1 MLGLVDYQEGHMS
14 RRSLY
19 LSRRTFLR
27 STALGATASA
37 ALLHSPA
44 VLRAQG
50 AAVKIGV
57 LHPVSGAL
65 SYSGQQGRLG
75 ATMAID
81 DINSAGGIKALGGA
95 KIDPMLGDAQ
105 STPDGGN
112 AEVEKMNS
120 AGVSAVVGGYASG
133 ICLSASQ
140 TAARYDLPYIVDVGV
155 VDSIVTRGLKNT
167 FRFGPGFGVI
177 ANTALDNLVTINDQ
191 AGKPAKTVIIVN
203 EDSLF
208 GSGLAKLLNAQLP
221 TKGFQIL
228 ETIPHPT
235 PTRDFNNAVLKI
247 KAQAPDLVIPAN
259 YYNEYVLL
267 ARTMQ
272 EQHVRPKAIYSV
284 LGGAASSYKF
294 VREFPD
300 AAKYIMDCNH
310 WFNPKS
316 AKALELKKKVE
327 DKGQFYTYELYM
339 NYTAVTLVAD
349 ALEHAASADRAKL
362 TVALESS
369 TFSGHIMPY
378 GPTKFVNGQNQG
390 AAPVNTQV
398 LDNDIKAILPA
409 EFANAKAVFPMPA

>member
-1 MLGLVDYQEGHMS
+1 MNLTVRTACVAAGLA
-14 RRSLY
+14 LA
-19 LSRRTFLR
+19 
-27 STALGATASA
+27 TALAACSSSGGGSA
-37 ALLHSPA
+37 ATSSSSPIVIGASIPLTGPLAGFGYFEKWGYQHA
-44 VLRAQG
+44 VNQVNA
-50 AAVKIGV
+50 
-57 LHPVSGAL
+57 
-65 SYSGQQGRLG
+65 
-75 ATMAID
+75 
-81 DINSAGGIKALGGA
+81 AGGIKALGGA
-95 KIDPMLGDAQ
+95 KIEPILGDAQ
-105 STPDGGN
+105 STPDGGT
-112 AEVEKMNS
+112 AEVEKMN
-120 AGVSAVVGGYASG
+120 AAEVSCIIGGYGSS
-133 ICLSASQ
+133 ICLAVSQ
-140 TAARYDLPYIVDVGV
+140 AAARYDLPYVVDVGV
-155 VDSIVTRGLKNT
+155 ADSIITRGLKNT

-177 ANTALDNLVTINDQ
+177 ANTALENLTVINDQ
-191 AGKPAKTVIIVN
+191 AGKPAKTVVIVN

-221 TKGFQIL
+221 AKGFQIL

-235 PTRDFNNAVLKI
+235 PTRDFNNVVLKI

-362 TVALESS
+362 AAALENS

-409 EFANAKAVFPMPA
+409 EFANAKVVFPMPA

>member
-1 MLGLVDYQEGHMS
+1 MFRQPLSVT
-14 RRSLY
+14 RRKFMQ
-19 LSRRTFLR
+19 T
-27 STALGATASA
+27 TALGATAAAGVLSA
-37 ALLHSPA
+37 PA

-50 AAVKIGV
+50 GGVKIGV

-81 DINSAGGIKALGGA
+81 EINGAGGIKALGGA

-112 AEVEKMNS
+112 AEVEKMNE
-120 AGVSAVVGGYASG
+120 AGVCAVVGGYASA
-133 ICLSASQ
+133 ICLSATQ

-177 ANTALDNLVTINDQ
+177 AKTALDNLVSINDQ
-191 AGKPAKTVIIVN
+191 AGKPAKTVMIVH
-203 EDSLF
+203 EDSAF
-208 GSGLAKLLNAQLP
+208 GAGLAKLLNAQLP
-221 TKGFQIL
+221 DRGFQVL

-235 PTRDFNNAVLKI
+235 PTREFENVVLKI
-247 KAQAPDLVIPAN
+247 KVQNPDLVIPAN

-272 EQHVRPKAIYSV
+272 QQRVRPKGIYSV

-294 VREFPD
+294 VKEFPE
-300 AAKYIMDCNH
+300 AAQYIMDCNH
-310 WFNPKS
+310 WFDPKNPK
-316 AKALELKKKVE
+316 ALALKKKVE
-327 DKGQFYTYELYM
+327 EKGQFYTYEVYM
-339 NYTAVTLVAD
+339 NYSCILLLAD
-349 ALEHAASADRAKL
+349 AIERAASTDRAKI
-362 TVALESS
+362 TAALASS
-369 TFSGHIMPY
+369 TFSGHVMPY
-378 GPTKFVNGQNQG
+378 GPTKFVDGQNQG

-398 LDNDIKAILPA
+398 QGNDIQVILPTA
-409 EFANAKAVFPMPA
+409 FASAKPIFPMPPA

>member
-1 MLGLVDYQEGHMS
+1 MS
-14 RRSLY
+14 RRFFH

-37 ALLHSPA
+37 ALLQAPA

-120 AGVSAVVGGYASG
+120 AGVSAVVGGYASA
-133 ICLSASQ
+133 ICLAASQ
-140 TAARYDLPYIVDVGV
+140 TAARYDLPYVVDVGV

-177 ANTALDNLVTINDQ
+177 AKTALDNLVTINDQ
-191 AGKPAKTVIIVN
+191 AGKPAKTVMIVH
-203 EDSLF
+203 EDSAF
-208 GSGLAKLLNAQLP
+208 GAGLAKLLNAQLP
-221 TKGFQIL
+221 DRGFQVL

-235 PTRDFNNAVLKI
+235 PTREFESVVLKI
-247 KAQAPDLVIPAN
+247 KAQNPDLVIPAN

-272 EQHVRPKAIYSV
+272 QQRVRPKGIYSV

-294 VREFPD
+294 VKEFPE
-300 AAKYIMDCNH
+300 AAQYIMDCNH
-310 WFNPKS
+310 WFDPKNPK
-316 AKALELKKKVE
+316 AVALKKRVE
-327 DKGQFYTYELYM
+327 DKGQFYTYEVYM
-339 NYTAVTLVAD
+339 NYSCVLLLAD
-349 ALEHAASADRAKL
+349 ALERAASTDRAKV
-362 TVALESS
+362 TDALASS
-369 TFSGHIMPY
+369 TFSGHLMPY
-378 GPTKFVNGQNQG
+378 GPTKFVNGQNEG

-398 LDNDIKAILPA
+398 QGNDIQVILPPQ
-409 EFANAKAVFPMPA
+409 FASAKPVFPMPA